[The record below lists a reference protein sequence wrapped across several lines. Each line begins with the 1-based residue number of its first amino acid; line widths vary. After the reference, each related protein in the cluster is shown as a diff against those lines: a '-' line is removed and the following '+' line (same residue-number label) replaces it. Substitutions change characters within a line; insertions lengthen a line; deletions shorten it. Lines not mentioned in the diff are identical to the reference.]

1 MPGTITVDVR
11 ATFSAM
17 LLMGVSQRLKFGTD
31 EPDITKAGERKYE
44 CQVAVTYH
52 AEPGMRPVSEVLTIV
67 VTGGDH
73 AAILGMTPG
82 SAVEVDRLRQ
92 GVSAVERK
100 EGGRVSGGRPYWMA
114 SSIRLAGAGGLR
126 PVKNEQAS

>member
-17 LLMGVSQRLKFGTD
+17 LLMGVTQKLKFGTD
-31 EPDITKAGERKYE
+31 EPDITRSGEKKYE

-52 AEPGMRPVSEVLTIV
+52 PEPGMRPESEVLTV
-67 VTGGDH
+67 TVTGGDH
-73 AAILGMTPG
+73 AAILGLQPG
-82 SAVEVDRLRQ
+82 TAVEVDRLRQ

-100 EGGRVSGGRPYWMA
+100 ENGRVSGGRRFWMA
-114 SSIRLAGAGGLR
+114 SAIRPAGAGGLR